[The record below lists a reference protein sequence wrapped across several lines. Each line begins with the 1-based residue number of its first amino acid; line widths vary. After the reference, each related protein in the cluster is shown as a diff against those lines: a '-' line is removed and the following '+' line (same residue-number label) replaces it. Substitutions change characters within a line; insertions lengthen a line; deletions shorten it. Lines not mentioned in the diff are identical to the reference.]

1 MGREFPLSPFG
12 ALVSGGISMLDTIFL
27 IAAVL
32 GGTILVCQFVLS
44 LVGLGHDA
52 FDIGHDGGFGGDF
65 HGDAG
70 VGHAGGDVHA
80 DAHVGDSMHG
90 HGHSTGDTEHPDSS
104 WLFGVLTF
112 RTLVAA
118 AAFFGVSG
126 KAALSAGY
134 AQSTALILATLVGLG
149 AMYGMYGLLRMISRL
164 NAAGN
169 ERIDNAVGLPA
180 TVYIPIP
187 AAGKGAGKVQLSM
200 QNRIVEYQAVTDDD
214 QPLKTGQSVEVVDI
228 VSGDVVRVR
237 RAAEPVEA

>member
-1 MGREFPLSPFG
+1 MGRAYPLSPFG
-12 ALVSGGISMLDTIFL
+12 ALILGGISMLDTIFL
-27 IAAVL
+27 IAAVV
-32 GGTILVCQFVLS
+32 GGTILVCQFVMS

-52 FDIGHDGGFGGDF
+52 FDVAHDGGFGGDF
-65 HGDAG
+65 HGDAS
-70 VGHAGGDVHA
+70 VGHTDAGL
-80 DAHVGDSMHG
+80 GDSMHG
-90 HGHSTGDTEHPDSS
+90 HAHATGDADHVDPN

-200 QNRIVEYQAVTDDD
+200 QNRIVEYQAVTDDE